1 MPELEGVA
9 HEDVEAGDVRLH
21 VAEAGTGLPL
31 VLLHGWPQNWW
42 LWRKVIPGLAERH
55 RVICPDFRGY
65 GWSEAPPSGYEKERW
80 AEDVLALMDAM
91 GIGEFGVIGH
101 DWGGVVG
108 FRLCLRRPDRVTG
121 FLALGT
127 GHPYMPFNLGT
138 LLNAW
143 RISYQLVLAAP
154 VAGAFLMER
163 AVRLIGTRERVW
175 DAEDTEVFASQ
186 FSEPA
191 RANAAV
197 LTYRTFLTKELARNA
212 RAAAEPLETPTLMLQ
227 GEHDPVVRPS
237 MLGGYEEHAPHMTTE
252 VLPGVGHWVP
262 EQVPELV
269 VERALQHFAG

>member
-1 MPELEGVA
+1 MPQLDGVS
-9 HEDVEAGDVRLH
+9 HEDVQAGDVRLH
-21 VAEAGTGLPL
+21 VAQAGSGTPL

-80 AEDVLALMDAM
+80 AEDILVLMDAM

-108 FRLCLRRPDRVTG
+108 FRLCLRSPDRITRY
-121 FLALGT
+121 LALGT
-127 GHPYMPFNLGT
+127 GHPYMAFNLGT

-143 RISYQLVLAAP
+143 RISYQFVIASP
-154 VAGAFLMER
+154 IAGAFLMER
-163 AVRLIGTRERVW
+163 IVRMIGARESVW

-191 RANAAV
+191 RANAGV

-212 RAAAEPLETPTLMLQ
+212 RASRETLRTPTLMLQ

-237 MLGGYEEHAPHMTTE
+237 MLAGYEEHAPHMRAE

-262 EQVPELV
+262 EQVPQLV
-269 VERALQHFAG
+269 EERALAHFAG